1 MTAGGNAYVMS
12 VPLDAADAL
21 VDSEPDTAT
30 NVPMHVTNDAIIAPN
45 LLENNLLT
53 LISPK

>member
-1 MTAGGNAYVMS
+1 MS

-30 NVPMHVTNDAIIAPN
+30 NVPMHVTNDATIAPN

-53 LISPK
+53 LVSPK